1 MHSAHLLGPLLIGTV
16 SFAAV
21 LHASAALPQPL
32 VLLYVKD
39 PWLMVI
45 GSDSPHFALYDNG
58 LVIYAS
64 GTKKPEEAFFSKRLS
79 QTELEELLTTL
90 DLERRLAGM
99 DGKIFTT
106 LSATDQP
113 RNLLHY
119 WVNGQHRTTEVY
131 GPLHRR
137 DPGNSE
143 AEGAPKGVVDLFD
156 FLMQFQAKGASPWL
170 PPHIEV
176 LIWPF
181 DNSLVTPRSW
191 PKGWPRLNDPM
202 TTKRGSELY
211 SLSLE
216 SRHFLELLELL
227 RGMTSNQAVLIGGKK
242 WAISYRIPFPGGF

>member
-1 MHSAHLLGPLLIGTV
+1 MHLAHILGTLFIGIV
-16 SFAAV
+16 SFSAV
-21 LHASAALPQPL
+21 LYASAAPPQPL

-45 GSDSPHFALYDNG
+45 GSDSPRFALYDNG

-64 GTKKPEEAFFSKRLS
+64 GTKRPEEAFLSKQLS
-79 QTELEELLTTL
+79 HTELEELLTTL
-90 DLERRLAGM
+90 DLERKLAGM

-113 RNLLHY
+113 RSVLHY

-137 DPGNSE
+137 DPGDLG
-143 AEGAPKGVVDLFD
+143 AEGAPKGVLDLFD
-156 FLMQFQAKGASPWL
+156 LLMQFQAGGASPWL

-181 DNSLVTPRSW
+181 DYSRETPRSW
-191 PKGWPRLNDPM
+191 PEGWPRLNDP
-202 TTKRGSELY
+202 TTKKRGSELY
-211 SLSLE
+211 CLSLE
-216 SRHFLELLELL
+216 SSHFSECLELL
-227 RGMTSNQAVLIGGKK
+227 RGMTSNQAVLIEGKK